1 MLTSFSGNLF
11 CALETGHV
19 IVIGGRSIDGATSI
33 NFNLSSG
40 KASPSNIALHVSV
53 RFHEDVVVRNSRED
67 GDWGEEEREDH
78 LDQFAPPNPLVA
90 GGKTMSSLI
99 GVTTTNLHI

>member
-11 CALETGHV
+11 CGLETGHV
-19 IVIGGRSIDGATSI
+19 IVIGGRSIDSASSI

-40 KASPSNIALHVSV
+40 KASPSNIALHFSV
-53 RFHEDVVVRNSRED
+53 RFHEDVIVRNTRED
-67 GDWGEEEREDH
+67 GEWGKEEREDH

-90 GGKTMSSLI
+90 GEKSTRSFYRGDEY
-99 GVTTTNLHI
+99 